1 MVGGEQG
8 HLLRRQGHPGPKQQT
23 RVVDQAPVV
32 VRTRE
37 RRRREAWRWRWRRR
51 RRWGRGPQTDA
62 RTGRRRR
69 RGRPRGAV
77 AVVVALAEDGA
88 DVESPLGRGGGGGG
102 RGQRRRRRGWMEP
115 AEGVV
120 GESWKRD
127 KGKKKGYC
135 GSVVSCIS
143 RGGSIDFISPPPSLL
158 PSLLS
163 AEKRGGKG
171 TEEEVFFF
179 SDHFRERRGRDRNC
193 LLAQFNSRPTTDWV
207 GKSSSLSLSFLD
219 RETFFS
225 FLPPFLLLFTY
236 LRVKQFSLRVVSG
249 GKKKKERNRE
259 DGSRHNRRGRESRE
273 RRGKSAIY

>member
-1 MVGGEQG
+1 MELTSNRPLEGEEAEEG
-8 HLLRRQGHPGPKQQT
+8 EDNDDDDEAGWSLPKGWSVSPGREIRGKRRVTVAVWCLVSLGAGLLTLSLPLPLFFLLFC
-23 RVVDQAPVV
+23 
-32 VRTRE
+32 
-37 RRRREAWRWRWRRR
+37 
-51 RRWGRGPQTDA
+51 
-62 RTGRRRR
+62 
-69 RGRPRGAV
+69 RPRN
-77 AVVVALAEDGA
+77 
-88 DVESPLGRGGGGGG
+88 
-102 RGQRRRRRGWMEP
+102 
-115 AEGVV
+115 
-120 GESWKRD
+120 
-127 KGKKKGYC
+127 
-135 GSVVSCIS
+135 
-143 RGGSIDFISPPPSLL
+143 
-158 PSLLS
+158 
-163 AEKRGGKG
+163 
-171 TEEEVFFF
+171 EEEREQKRRFFF